1 MRNIF
6 LIVIFTFLSLIS
18 AKAQQL
24 PLYSQYVENGF
35 LLNPAMAGSRIYTPV
50 RLTLRQQWAGIEGA
64 PQTQAISFHKNFGDQ
79 CTTCDATG
87 NSLARRSKQ
96 KGVGI
101 GAYVFNDS
109 YGAISR
115 TGIEL
120 SYAYHLEL
128 SRQYYGKRGTR
139 LSFGLGGVFYQYK
152 FDGDY
157 IPVGDPLYTGADIV
171 SYIPDANFGVYLY
184 NDSYFVGLAIAH
196 LFESSVKMGDA
207 GFNNDIML
215 RHYYFSAGY
224 TFDINNQ
231 VSFEP
236 SAIIRRT
243 MDSDNY
249 IDITA
254 KLYVRSLWLAVS
266 YRTNNQIVGMIGA
279 NFAHYYLGYSYDYY
293 TDNALASNSN
303 GTHEIT
309 FGVNLDVPRQML
321 RDLMRKNSN
330 RAVKTRRKL
339 NQKKGKDFMF
349 F

>member
-1 MRNIF
+1 MRNFITTLIF
-6 LIVIFTFLSLIS
+6 IFALQIS

-35 LLNPAMAGSRIYTPV
+35 LFNPAMAGTRIYTPV
-50 RLTLRQQWAGIEGA
+50 RLTIRKQWAGIEDA
-64 PQTQAISFHKNFGDQ
+64 PETQALSIHRNFGERSSA
-79 CTTCDATG
+79 CDAVG
-87 NSLARRSKQ
+87 NPLAQRNTQR
-96 KGVGI
+96 GLGM
-101 GAYVFNDS
+101 GAYVFNDN

-120 SYAYHLEL
+120 SYAYHLEFN
-128 SRQYYGKRGTR
+128 RQYFGKIGTR

-157 IPVGDPLYTGADIV
+157 IPVGDPLYTGGDIV

-184 NDSYFVGLAIAH
+184 NNSYFVGFSIAH

-215 RHYYFSAGY
+215 RHYYFTAGY
-224 TFDINNQ
+224 TFNINNQ
-231 VSFEP
+231 VAFEP
-236 SAIIRRT
+236 SAIVRRT
-243 MDSDNY
+243 IDSQNY

-254 KLYVRSLWLAVS
+254 KIYVRSLWLAVS
-266 YRTNNQIVGMIGA
+266 YRSNDQIVGMLGV
-279 NFAHYYLGYSYDYY
+279 NFAKYYLGYSYDYY
-293 TDNALASNSN
+293 SNNLLANNSN

-309 FGVNLDVPRQML
+309 FGLNLDVPKSMI
-321 RDLMRKNSN
+321 RDLMRRN
-330 RAVKTRRKL
+330 RNEATKTRRKIR
-339 NQKKGKDFMF
+339 QKKTKEFMF